1 MFAKAPLAS
10 LHKFMKAELKKLPK
24 SQVEINFEL
33 DEKEFAEYWQ
43 KALEHLKGHVKMDG
57 FRQGQVP
64 LEMVEKKAGAENVLM
79 EAGELAVKK
88 TYSKFVAENKLEPIG
103 DPDVQIVKIAKGN
116 PFLFKVTVAVLPEI
130 ELPDYKEI
138 AKGIKSNEVAVYDK
152 EIQETLEYLQKS
164 RAKFSQVDAP
174 AANKNFVEIEYTNKD
189 INEGKTVKDRF
200 ILGEGGFLKDF
211 EDNVLGMKAGDQKE
225 FSAKFPDNAINNLGG
240 KMGDFKVK
248 MISVQTMELQEINDD
263 FAKALGVFESLV
275 ALKENLKEGITAEKQ
290 ETEKQRKRGE
300 LLNKIA
306 EKVKFELPEKMV
318 QYEQERLFEDMKNGV
333 ISRFKMTLEQYLQN
347 VKKTEQEVKDSFK
360 LEAEKRIKDFLVLRQ
375 VGKAEKVEVSTA
387 ELQEEMNKAVKNYSK
402 EQLEKIDM
410 GQLREYSKGAK
421 FNEKVFEKLESFS
434 LGRSQTGEAK

>member
-1 MFAKAPLAS
+1 
-10 LHKFMKAELKKLPK
+10 MKTELKKLK
-24 SQVEINFEL
+24 NSEVEINFEL

-43 KALEHLKGHVKMDG
+43 RALEHLKGHVKVDG
-57 FRQGQVP
+57 FRAGQVP
-64 LEMVEKKAGAENVLM
+64 VEMVEKKAGVENVLM
-79 EAGELAVKK
+79 EAGDLAAKK
-88 TYSKFVAENKLEPIG
+88 TYSKFVVENKLEPIG

-138 AKGIKSNEVAVYDK
+138 AGSIKNNEVSVDDK

-164 RAKFSQVDAP
+164 RAKFSQVDR
-174 AANKNFVEIEYTNKD
+174 AAQNKDFVEIEYTNKD

-211 EDNVLGMKAGDQKE
+211 EENVIGMKAGEEKE
-225 FSAKFPDNAINNLGG
+225 FSAKFPDNAIKNLGG
-240 KMGDFKVK
+240 TVGQFKVK

-263 FAKALGVFESLV
+263 FAKGLGVFDNLV
-275 ALKENLKEGITAEKQ
+275 ALKENLKEGITLEKK

-306 EKVKFELPEKMV
+306 EKITFELPEKMV
-318 QYEQERLFEDMKNGV
+318 QYEQERLFEDMKNQV
-333 ISRFKMTLEQYLQN
+333 SHQFNMTLEQYLQN

-375 VGKAEKVEVSTA
+375 VGKVEKVEVSTQ

-421 FNEKVFEKLESFS
+421 FNEKVFALLENFS
-434 LGRSQTGEAK
+434 K

>member
-1 MFAKAPLAS
+1 MRSEYENAFPIPPL
-10 LHKFMKAELKKLPK
+10 LIITKTELKKLK
-24 SQVEINFEL
+24 NSEVEINFEL
-33 DEKEFAEYWQ
+33 DEKEFEEYLG
-43 KALEHLKGHVKMDG
+43 KALAHLKEHVKVDG
-57 FRQGQVP
+57 FRKGNVP
-64 LEMVEKKAGAENVLM
+64 KEMVEKQVGQENLLMDAGD
-79 EAGELAVKK
+79 LAVKK
-88 TYSKFVAENKLEPIG
+88 TYSKFVVENKLEPIG

-248 MISVQTMELQEINDD
+248 MISVQTM
-263 FAKALGVFESLV
+263 
-275 ALKENLKEGITAEKQ
+275 
-290 ETEKQRKRGE
+290 
-300 LLNKIA
+300 
-306 EKVKFELPEKMV
+306 
-318 QYEQERLFEDMKNGV
+318 
-333 ISRFKMTLEQYLQN
+333 
-347 VKKTEQEVKDSFK
+347 
-360 LEAEKRIKDFLVLRQ
+360 
-375 VGKAEKVEVSTA
+375 
-387 ELQEEMNKAVKNYSK
+387 
-402 EQLEKIDM
+402 
-410 GQLREYSKGAK
+410 
-421 FNEKVFEKLESFS
+421 
-434 LGRSQTGEAK
+434 